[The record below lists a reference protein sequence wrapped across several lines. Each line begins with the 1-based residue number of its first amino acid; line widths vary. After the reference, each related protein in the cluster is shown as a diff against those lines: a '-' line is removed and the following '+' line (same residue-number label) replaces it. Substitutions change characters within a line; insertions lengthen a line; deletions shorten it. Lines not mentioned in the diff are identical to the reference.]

1 VVKKGMLSYGVKCKG
16 IYNIN
21 NGLLVVTGNHPMI
34 VKREGS
40 WIEKNMNELVI
51 GDKLY
56 KVDNTEVEIT
66 NLNFDSSETIY
77 TVVRLN
83 SDDNYF
89 VNDILIK
96 NGGKDA

>member
-1 VVKKGMLSYGVKCKG
+1 MLSYGVKCKG

>member
-1 VVKKGMLSYGVKCKG
+1 
-16 IYNIN
+16 
-21 NGLLVVTGNHPMI
+21 MI

>member
-1 VVKKGMLSYGVKCKG
+1 
-16 IYNIN
+16 
-21 NGLLVVTGNHPMI
+21 MI

-66 NLNFDSSETIY
+66 NLNFDSSEAIY

>member
-1 VVKKGMLSYGVKCKG
+1 
-16 IYNIN
+16 
-21 NGLLVVTGNHPMI
+21 MI

-83 SDDNYF
+83 SDDSYF